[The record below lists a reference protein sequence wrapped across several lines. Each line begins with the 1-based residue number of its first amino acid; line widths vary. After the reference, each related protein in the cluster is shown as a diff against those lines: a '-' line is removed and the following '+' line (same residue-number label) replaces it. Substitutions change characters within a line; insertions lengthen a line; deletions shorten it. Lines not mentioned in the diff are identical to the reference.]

1 MRGTGFSRRRTKFSR
16 ALSYLNIS
24 FKPIR
29 VQILS
34 RINVRFHWRQL
45 EIAFQ
50 CLEEIQKEPVG
61 SFYMRGTGFE
71 PAQALSYRIS
81 LPDFFIEK
89 VQHLSPARLTTPTP
103 PHCRAVLDEPKHIGD
118 IRHPRI
124 VAQCWTNQSILET
137 SDTHIIHLK

>member
-1 MRGTGFSRRRTKFSR
+1 M
-16 ALSYLNIS
+16 
-24 FKPIR
+24 
-29 VQILS
+29 
-34 RINVRFHWRQL
+34 RFHWRQL

-118 IRHPRI
+118 IRHPHNSSKI
-124 VAQCWTNQSILET
+124 SWLIKFVILMKCPLPCSEIDIRQNKKT
-137 SDTHIIHLK
+137 LS